1 MVIAPGHGRSARGTS
16 ISSCGTSSLRFARW
30 WSARASTASGGAT
43 RGAAERRDATSLS
56 TPASTAHRRCRSG
69 IQLGQRMYFLLL
81 LFMQLGNAAV
91 RNPTAAT
98 VNAIADEAA
107 YVGGRGVGMVLRVS
121 RRDFYLFGGNKPLP
135 APLAAHLGRLND
147 DRDRPMKGLD
157 KLDSKLLFKSGV
169 SFDFPGHAS
178 CMVPPA
184 VLDLLPYAMRR
195 VAVWSVTSGKLAC
208 LEWPAER
215 VNTNTL
221 HSYYIHV
228 GPSIHCKIHVQ

>member
-1 MVIAPGHGRSARGTS
+1 
-16 ISSCGTSSLRFARW
+16 
-30 WSARASTASGGAT
+30 
-43 RGAAERRDATSLS
+43 
-56 TPASTAHRRCRSG
+56 
-69 IQLGQRMYFLLL
+69 MYFLLL

-228 GPSIHCKIHVQ
+228 GPSIHCKIHVFKVPYPCIPLVGAKQAEQKRQISLQVEM